1 MRLNFQVRL
10 YPNKTMK
17 TVLDSLC
24 DYRRYC
30 WNQGLELWNTLYEAR
45 LIGLPVEL
53 QVKIKASLTDKTIE
67 FSEEEQIL
75 RALFPAP
82 NERKVRD
89 ELVAQKTEW
98 ELALSPRVL
107 QLAIKDLA
115 SAWNLFFN
123 NPKTANKPGFQSRK
137 KPKQGFKTDQARI
150 KDGRLVLD
158 RPQKYKGEWMGI
170 RFKGAS
176 IPDGNLKLCA
186 ITRTKGKY
194 IATITMDV
202 ETVALPK
209 TGKKTAVDAN
219 VDHFDTTDGQTSLK
233 PELLDPLYAK
243 VRTYQRQLA
252 RKRNVSKNYRNS
264 KSYQATRAKLQ
275 ATYER
280 IRNVQND
287 LLHKFTT
294 DLYHQNDIVVIED
307 LDVKGMQM
315 KKKAKNLHRSLF
327 GRFRQFMEY
336 KAEKF
341 GKTLI
346 IADRFYPST
355 QRCSNCG
362 HVKTGDEKITLSGN
376 KKHGTKHHEYVCYNC
391 GYEDDRDHNAVLN
404 LLALAK

>member
-1 MRLNFQVRL
+1 MRLNVQVRI
-10 YPNKTMK
+10 YPNQTMK

-30 WNQGLELWNTLYEAR
+30 WNQGLELWNTLYEQR
-45 LIGLPVEL
+45 LISLPVEL
-53 QVKIKASLTDKTIE
+53 RAKIKASLTDKTIK
-67 FSEEEQIL
+67 FSEEEQAL

-82 NERKVRD
+82 TERKVRD
-89 ELVAQKTEW
+89 ELVAQKADWQFEFSAR
-98 ELALSPRVL
+98 AL
-107 QLAIKDLA
+107 QQAIKDLA
-115 SAWNLFFN
+115 TAWNLFFN

-137 KPKQGFKTDQARI
+137 KPKQGFKTDRARI
-150 KDGRLVLD
+150 KNGRLVLD
-158 RPQKYKGEWMGI
+158 RPQICKGEWSSI
-170 RFKGAS
+170 RFKGAN
-176 IPDGNLKLCA
+176 IPDGTLKLCA

-202 ETVALPK
+202 ETVELPK

-219 VDHFDTTDGQTSLK
+219 VDHFDTTEGQTSLK
-233 PELLDPLYAK
+233 PELLDLLYAR

-252 RKRNVSKNYRNS
+252 RKRKVNKNYRHS
-264 KSYQATRAKLQ
+264 KGYQATRAKLQ

-280 IRNVQND
+280 IRNIQND

-294 DLYHQNDIVVIED
+294 DLYREYDTVVIED

-355 QRCSNCG
+355 QRCSSCG

-376 KKHGTKHHEYVCYNC
+376 AKHGTKHHEYVCYKC
-391 GYEDDRDHNAVLN
+391 GHKDDRDHNAVIN

>member
-1 MRLNFQVRL
+1 MRLNIQVRL
-10 YPNKTMK
+10 YPNQTMQ

-30 WNQGLELWNTLYEAR
+30 WNQGLELWNTMYEAR
-45 LIGLPVEL
+45 LIGLPIEL
-53 QVKIKASLTDKTIE
+53 RAKIKASLTDKTIQ
-67 FSEEEQIL
+67 FSEEEQAL

-82 NERKVRD
+82 AERKVRD
-89 ELVAQKTEW
+89 ELVAQKADWQFEFS
-98 ELALSPRVL
+98 ARVL
-107 QLAIKDLA
+107 QQAIKDLA
-115 SAWNLFFN
+115 VAWNLFFE
-123 NPKTANKPGFQSRK
+123 NPKTADKPGFQSRK
-137 KPKQGFKTDQARI
+137 KPKQGFKTDHARI
-150 KDGRLVLD
+150 KNGRLVLD
-158 RPQKYKGEWMGI
+158 QPQAYKGEWMSI

-176 IPDGNLKLCA
+176 IPDGHLKLCA
-186 ITRTKGKY
+186 ITRTKEKY

-202 ETVALPK
+202 ETVELPK
-209 TGKKTAVDAN
+209 SGKKTAVDAN
-219 VDHFDTTDGQTSLK
+219 VDHFDTTEGQTSLK

-243 VRTYQRQLA
+243 VRTYQRKLA
-252 RKRNVSKNYRNS
+252 RKRKVNKNYRHS
-264 KSYQATRAKLQ
+264 KGYQATRAKLQ

-280 IRNVQND
+280 IRNIQND

-294 DLYHQNDIVVIED
+294 DLYREFDTVVIED

-346 IADRFYPST
+346 VADRFYPST

-376 KKHGTKHHEYVCYNC
+376 AKHGTKHHEYVCYHC

-404 LLALAK
+404 LLALA

>member
-17 TVLDSLC
+17 KVLDSLC

-30 WNQGLELWNTLYEAR
+30 WNQGLELWNTMYDAR
-45 LIGLPVEL
+45 LIGLSTEL
-53 QVKIKASLTDKTIE
+53 RDKIKASLKDKTIE
-67 FSEEEQIL
+67 FSEEEQAL
-75 RALFPAP
+75 RALFSVPS
-82 NERKVRD
+82 ERKVRD
-89 ELVAQKTEW
+89 ELVARKADWQFEF
-98 ELALSPRVL
+98 SSRVL

-137 KPKQGFKTDQARI
+137 KPKQGFKTDYARI
-150 KDGRLVLD
+150 KNGRLVLD
-158 RPQKYKGEWMGI
+158 KPIAYNGKWSSI
-170 RFKGAS
+170 CFKGVN
-176 IPDGNLKLCA
+176 IPDGELKLCA
-186 ITRTKGKY
+186 VTRVKGKY

-202 ETVALPK
+202 ETVALTK
-209 TGKKTAVDAN
+209 TGQKTAVDAN

-233 PELLDPLYAK
+233 PEVLDPLYER

-252 RKRNVSKNYRNS
+252 CKRKVNKNYRHS
-264 KSYQATRAKLQ
+264 KGYQATRAKLQ

-294 DLYHQNDIVVIED
+294 DLYREFDTVVIED
-307 LDVKGMQM
+307 LDVRGMQM

-362 HVKTGDEKITLSGN
+362 HIKTGDEKITLSGN
-376 KKHGTKHHEYVCYNC
+376 AKRGTKHHEYVLRNTCKY
-391 GYEDDRDHNAVLN
+391 GIIVVT
-404 LLALAK
+404 

>member
-1 MRLNFQVRL
+1 MRLNVQVRL
-10 YPNKTMK
+10 YPNKTMQ

-30 WNQGLELWNTLYEAR
+30 WNQGLELWNTLYEQR
-45 LIGLPVEL
+45 LVGLPDEL
-53 QVKIKASLTDKTIE
+53 RAKIKASLTDKTIE
-67 FSEEEQIL
+67 FSEEEQAL

-82 NERKVRD
+82 SVYVVQN
-89 ELVAQKTEW
+89 ELVAQKADW
-98 ELALSPRVL
+98 QYELSARVL
-107 QLAIKDLA
+107 LRAIKDLA
-115 SAWNLFFN
+115 NAWNLHFN
-123 NPKTANKPGFQSRK
+123 SPKTTNKPGFQSRK
-137 KPKQGFKTDQARI
+137 KLKQGFKTDRARVI
-150 KDGRLVLD
+150 NGRLVLD
-158 RPQKYKGEWMGI
+158 KPHAYKGGWSSI
-170 RFKGAS
+170 RFNGAS
-176 IPDGNLKLCA
+176 IPDGNLKFCA
-186 ITRTKGKY
+186 VTRTKGKY

-202 ETVALPK
+202 KTVELPK

-219 VDHFDTTDGQTSLK
+219 VDHFDTTEGQTSLK
-233 PELLDPLYAK
+233 PESLDRLYEQ

-252 RKRNVSKNYRNS
+252 RKRKVNKNYRHS
-264 KSYQATRAKLQ
+264 KGYQATRAKLQ

-294 DLYHQNDIVVIED
+294 DLYHQFDTVVIED

-346 IADRFYPST
+346 VADRFYPST

-362 HVKTGDEKITLSGN
+362 HIKTGDEKITLSGN
-376 KKHGTKHHEYVCYNC
+376 TKHRTKHHEYVCYKC
-391 GYEDDRDHNAVLN
+391 GHEDDRDHNAVLN
-404 LLALAK
+404 LLALA

>member
-17 TVLDSLC
+17 KVLDSLC

-30 WNQGLELWNTLYEAR
+30 WNQGLELWNTLYDAR
-45 LIGLPVEL
+45 LIGLSAEL
-53 QVKIKASLTDKTIE
+53 QAKIKASLTDKTIE
-67 FSEEEQIL
+67 FSDEEQAL
-75 RALFPAP
+75 RILFPAP
-82 NERKVRD
+82 AERIIRD
-89 ELVAQKTEW
+89 ELVTQKADWQFEF
-98 ELALSPRVL
+98 SSRVL

-123 NPKTANKPGFQSRK
+123 NPKTAKEPRFQSRK
-137 KPKQGFKTDQARI
+137 KSKQGFKTDRAQI
-150 KDGRLVLD
+150 INGRLVLD
-158 RPQKYKGEWMGI
+158 KPRSYKEEWTSI

-186 ITRTKGKY
+186 ITRVKGKY
-194 IATITMDV
+194 IATIMIDV
-202 ETVALPK
+202 ETIALPK

-219 VDHFDTTDGQTSLK
+219 IDHFDTTEAQTSLK
-233 PELLDPLYAK
+233 PELLDHLYK
-243 VRTYQRQLA
+243 RVNTYQRQLA
-252 RKRNVSKNYRNS
+252 RKRKVNKNYRHS
-264 KSYQATRAKLQ
+264 KGYQATRAKLQ

-294 DLYHQNDIVVIED
+294 DLYREFDTVVIED

-346 IADRFYPST
+346 IADHFYPST

-376 KKHGTKHHEYVCYNC
+376 AKHGTKHHEYICYQC
-391 GYEDDRDHNAVLN
+391 GYEDDRDRNAVLN
-404 LLALAK
+404 LLALA

>member
-1 MRLNFQVRL
+1 MRLNIQVRL
-10 YPNKTMK
+10 YPNKTMQ

-45 LIGLPVEL
+45 LIGLPDEL
-53 QVKIKASLTDKTIE
+53 RAKIKASLTDKTIE
-67 FSEEEQIL
+67 FSEEEQAF

-82 NERKVRD
+82 TERKVRD
-89 ELVAQKTEW
+89 ELVAQKADW
-98 ELALSPRVL
+98 QFELSSRAL
-107 QLAIKDLA
+107 QLDIKDLA
-115 SAWNLFFN
+115 VAWNLFFE
-123 NPKTANKPGFQSRK
+123 NPKTAGKPGFQSRK
-137 KPKQGFKTDQARI
+137 KLKQGFKTDSARI
-150 KDGRLVLD
+150 INGRLVLEQ
-158 RPQKYKGEWMGI
+158 PQAYKGEWSSI

-176 IPDGNLKLCA
+176 IPDGKLKLCA
-186 ITRTKGKY
+186 VTRTKGKY

-202 ETVALPK
+202 ETVELPK

-252 RKRNVSKNYRNS
+252 RKRKVNKNYRHS
-264 KSYQATRAKLQ
+264 KGYQATRAKLQ

-294 DLYHQNDIVVIED
+294 DLYRENDTVVIED

-346 IADRFYPST
+346 VADRFYPST
-355 QRCSNCG
+355 QRCSACG

-376 KKHGTKHHEYVCYNC
+376 TKHGTKHHEYVCYRC
-391 GYEDDRDHNAVLN
+391 GHEDDRDNNAVLN